1 MTIHKEG
8 YKTIAIG
15 MLAFALINLPS
26 FYFISSHLLWLSL
39 AIFILSL
46 GLLLF
51 LISFFRVPNRKLTIG
66 DNLVVCPADGKVV
79 VIEEVI
85 DELGARGFTVQA
97 SRSPHTIPDRI
108 WIILDRKN
116 SNGRSTAC
124 EPSSI

>member
-51 LISFFRVPNRKLTIG
+51 LISFF
-66 DNLVVCPADGKVV
+66 VCP
-79 VIEEVI
+79 
-85 DELGARGFTVQA
+85 TV
-97 SRSPHTIPDRI
+97 S
-108 WIILDRKN
+108 
-116 SNGRSTAC
+116 
-124 EPSSI
+124 